1 MAFLEK
7 TFLRKQDLTGKI
19 DNIEK
24 KLILIIVFYIQ
35 NIITIILIKIIMGKE
50 VLSVNLIFFII
61 VIIKNRACFSR
72 I

>member
-7 TFLRKQDLTGKI
+7 TFLRKQDLIGKI